1 RGVRELRAVG
11 RHRVEAVAWNGGD
24 LAVDHLLLHE
34 GVIPNTQIS
43 LGLQLAHRWDEAQL
57 CWRPVL
63 DEWGGASL
71 SNIAIAGDGSGIF
84 GATAAALSGRLAALD
99 AAAALGR

>member
-1 RGVRELRAVG
+1 MRGLRALG
-11 RHRVEAVAWNGGD
+11 HHRVEAVAWEGGEI
-24 LAVDHLLLHE
+24 AADHLFLHE

-63 DEWGGASL
+63 DEWGRTSL

-84 GATAAALSGRLAALD
+84 GATAAAL
-99 AAAALGR
+99 